1 MITPGDEARGEQT
14 QRGTTMKTLKIALFG
29 AALLSSAAIFAAA
42 APEGN
47 GNVNTASYT
56 APEGNG
62 STNTASFKAPEGN
75 GSVNTAS
82 YAAPEGNGAT
92 NTASYATPEGN
103 GSVNTA
109 SLEPE
114 GHSQA

>member
-1 MITPGDEARGEQT
+1 
-14 QRGTTMKTLKIALFG
+14 MKTFKIALFG

-47 GNVNTASYT
+47 GNVNS
-56 APEGNG
+56 
-62 STNTASFKAPEGN
+62 
-75 GSVNTAS
+75 AS
-82 YAAPEGNGAT
+82 YAAPEGNGAINSASYAAPEGNGAI
-92 NTASYATPEGN
+92 NTASYAAPEGN

>member
-1 MITPGDEARGEQT
+1 
-14 QRGTTMKTLKIALFG
+14 MKTLKIALLG
-29 AALLSSAAIFAAA
+29 AALLSTAAIFAAA

-47 GNVNTASYT
+47 GNVNS
-56 APEGNG
+56 
-62 STNTASFKAPEGN
+62 
-75 GSVNTAS
+75 AS
-82 YAAPEGNGAT
+82 YAAPEGNGAV